1 LPTSEPLLRIACLHT
16 AASNIAI
23 FDAAADAL
31 GISPDQL
38 SHHARPDL
46 LAAAGKAGGLT
57 LDIQLQT
64 REILLSLAEGAD
76 LILLTCSTLGP
87 AASEANALL
96 DIPVW
101 RVDQALAEQSMATA
115 GKTRVLYAAQ
125 TTLGPTQ
132 RLFEQVPR
140 HPQAD
145 VEFQWVEG
153 AWEHF
158 LAGNIAGY
166 LQRIAAQADLAFQQ
180 GVERVALA
188 QASMTGAGNLTQFGV
203 PLSSPLCALRD
214 AIQFLR
220 TPQRQQNL

>member
-1 LPTSEPLLRIACLHT
+1 MRIACLHT
-16 AASNIAI
+16 AESNIAI

-46 LAAAGKAGGLT
+46 LAAAGQAGGLT
-57 LDIQLQT
+57 PEIQQQT
-64 REILLSLAEGAD
+64 REMLLSLAEGAD

-87 AASEANALL
+87 AATEANTLL
-96 DIPVW
+96 EIPVW
-101 RVDQALAEQSMATA
+101 RVDRALAEQSMATP
-115 GKTRVLYAAQ
+115 GKTRVLYAAP
-125 TTLGPTQ
+125 TTLEPTR
-132 RLFEQVPR
+132 RLFEQVER
-140 HPQAD
+140 HPQAE
-145 VEFQWVEG
+145 VEFQQVEG
-153 AWEHF
+153 AWEIF

-188 QASMTGAGNLTQFGV
+188 QASMAGAGNLTQLGA
-203 PLSSPLCALRD
+203 PLSSPICALRD

-220 TPQRQQNL
+220 TAQTEQNS

>member
-1 LPTSEPLLRIACLHT
+1 LRIACLHT
-16 AASNIAI
+16 AESNIAI

-38 SHHARPDL
+38 THQARPDL
-46 LAAAGKAGGLT
+46 LAAAGEAGGLT
-57 LDIQLQT
+57 PEIGQQT
-64 REILLSLAEGAD
+64 REMLLSLAEGAD

-87 AASEANALL
+87 AATEANALL

-115 GKTRVLYAAQ
+115 GKTRVLYAAK

-132 RLFEQVPR
+132 RLFEQVER
-140 HPQAD
+140 HPQAE
-145 VEFQWVEG
+145 VEFEWVEG
-153 AWEHF
+153 AWDNF

-166 LQRIAAQADLAFQQ
+166 LQRIAAQADVAFQQ

-188 QASMTGAGNLTQFGV
+188 QASMTGAGDLTQFGT
-203 PLSSPLCALRD
+203 PLSSPICALRE

-220 TPQRQQNL
+220 TPQTQQNS